1 MQNSDEFELQILL
14 EEYKSCR
21 REIENYVSWQYRIIS
36 MGIAGVGIFISIAIS
51 RSPICLQS
59 YGWIFLLGVF
69 FISLL
74 GMTTINI
81 DGMILDLAN
90 YQDEFLKPRLSK
102 ICNNKVL
109 LWHSFR
115 TEQYHKQKD
124 IALLKKLFRLS
135 PMLFSPPGFFI
146 FLDLIFIIFV
156 LIFSSSLTEFWMKV
170 LLSIDVIFFVLF
182 SLNVYRQH
190 RRYFPQNIAGTN
202 KQKAL

>member
-102 ICNNKVL
+102 ICNSKVL
-109 LWHSFR
+109 
-115 TEQYHKQKD
+115 
-124 IALLKKLFRLS
+124 
-135 PMLFSPPGFFI
+135 
-146 FLDLIFIIFV
+146 V
-156 LIFSSSLTEFWMKV
+156 LQE
-170 LLSIDVIFFVLF
+170 
-182 SLNVYRQH
+182 
-190 RRYFPQNIAGTN
+190 
-202 KQKAL
+202 